1 MDAEADAIIYKAE
14 GSDVAGLYSEV
25 RSYLQP
31 LHGLLGFESKDNKL
45 KTTAQIHGLAK
56 RYVSFLGRL
65 LKVSCNNLTKGIST
79 SETQQDRADELFKT
93 LKLALDCFDA
103 LRPCLVGSPHE
114 IEVQRYWMVRRLMT
128 WKRFTEAREECWVT
142 LHSLKFN
149 VFCKEEK
156 GKKEVAVSA
165 RKGTARKKEVGA
177 SSVRK
182 KDAASSVRKIK
193 ESENDKDGVN
203 LYGEQAGGADSGLV
217 GLVLGLVT
225 DLVICTGES
234 KLREAKEYRKV
245 LVLID
250 QLAPWQRVSDKNTI
264 EKHRSMLFKG
274 LHKCALF
281 MATKPSYFDPKLT
294 RTFGLL
300 ALDNCSCSSVKDQFL
315 KVTCGICHQLVS
327 GGPDLSS
334 IVVDICKFSLSTIF
348 KDAQ

>member
-45 KTTAQIHGLAK
+45 TTTAQIHGLAK
-56 RYVSFLGRL
+56 RR
-65 LKVSCNNLTKGIST
+65 K
-79 SETQQDRADELFKT
+79 
-93 LKLALDCFDA
+93 
-103 LRPCLVGSPHE
+103 
-114 IEVQRYWMVRRLMT
+114 
-128 WKRFTEAREECWVT
+128 
-142 LHSLKFN
+142 
-149 VFCKEEK
+149 K
-156 GKKEVAVSA
+156 GKKRVAVSA

-250 QLAPWQRVSDKNTI
+250 QLAPWQR
-264 EKHRSMLFKG
+264 
-274 LHKCALF
+274 
-281 MATKPSYFDPKLT
+281 
-294 RTFGLL
+294 
-300 ALDNCSCSSVKDQFL
+300 
-315 KVTCGICHQLVS
+315 
-327 GGPDLSS
+327 
-334 IVVDICKFSLSTIF
+334 
-348 KDAQ
+348 